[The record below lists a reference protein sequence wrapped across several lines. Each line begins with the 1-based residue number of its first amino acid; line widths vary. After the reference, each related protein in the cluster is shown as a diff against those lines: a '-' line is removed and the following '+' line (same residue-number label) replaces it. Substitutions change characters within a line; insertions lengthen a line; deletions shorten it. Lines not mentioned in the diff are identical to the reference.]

1 MKRIFLSKELAQGKN
16 STRVHRLLGAL
27 LSPEMTRQE
36 EKDIIEIERGIEK
49 GCREDIMH
57 MLMNNKTPEQIAEFC
72 GYDLEYV
79 KAIQE
84 EMLQS
89 V

>member
-1 MKRIFLSKELAQGKN
+1 MCNLSEAI
-16 STRVHRLLGAL
+16 
-27 LSPEMTRQE
+27 E
-36 EKDIIEIERGIEK
+36 ERGIERGIEK
-49 GCREDIMH
+49 GIEKGRREDIIP
-57 MLMNNKTPEQIAEFC
+57 MLTNNKTPEQIAEFC

>member
-1 MKRIFLSKELAQGKN
+1 MEEKNSLCWCGSGKAYADCHQMIDAKIELLRSQGKEVPD
-16 STRVHRLLGAL
+16 RC
-27 LSPEMTRQE
+27 M
-36 EKDIIEIERGIEK
+36 I
-49 GCREDIMH
+49 
-57 MLMNNKTPEQIAEFC
+57 KTPEQIAEFC

-84 EMLQS
+84 EMVQMEVQLELELP

>member
-1 MKRIFLSKELAQGKN
+1 MTQGMERRVNIMCNLSEAI
-16 STRVHRLLGAL
+16 
-27 LSPEMTRQE
+27 E
-36 EKDIIEIERGIEK
+36 ERGIERGIEK
-49 GCREDIMH
+49 GRREDIMH

>member
-1 MKRIFLSKELAQGKN
+1 
-16 STRVHRLLGAL
+16 
-27 LSPEMTRQE
+27 MTRQE
-36 EKDIIEIERGIEK
+36 KKDIIESEYGIPMTQGMERRVNIMCNLSEAIEECGIEK
-49 GCREDIMH
+49 GRREDIMH